1 MPHTA
6 SRKTAVFQI
15 GTVESRGF
23 VFLKKEEGFY
33 RLDGQVKFPTLAS
46 KKLTIA
52 KLAKLLD
59 LNPRVSKKTVS
70 AQSVSLLS
78 KVLKKASANQH
89 LQLIRLNDENSF
101 LAQALFGQVKLNK
114 EEVGFKTQLLEKMV
128 TRIDSQKQDYLARLL
143 EVSKMNWLDY
153 LANKR
158 FFPLQTPISTGE
170 QLVELTAIRFAF
182 ENLKSESKL
191 PSSRVERAT
200 ILSGRGLSA
209 AQNPGQLL
217 LAYLDG
223 FQPVGVE
230 QVYWDEVECLMA
242 LAVLDVSGP
251 LDFFRQL
258 GTVISFSHQL
268 ALDET
273 VALCELDLGLRQK
286 QEIVVK
292 SGELMRIP
300 FAPGVSGKIM
310 IGLNRGVE
318 LPVVQ
323 SVLEVEGGELGIVLD
338 ARGRPLRIE
347 TDNKLAIDEL
357 LKKWESSLT

>member
-15 GTVESRGF
+15 GTVESHGF

-33 RLDGQVKFPTLAS
+33 CLDGQVKFPTLTS
-46 KKLTIA
+46 KKLTIT

-59 LNPRVSKKTVS
+59 LNFGVSKKIVS

-78 KVLKKASANQH
+78 KVLKKASANRQ
-89 LQLIRLNDENSF
+89 LQLIRCNDENSF

-114 EEVGFKTQLLEKMV
+114 EEIGLSSQLLEKMV
-128 TRIDSQKQDYLARLL
+128 TRIDSQPQSFLARLL
-143 EVSKMNWLDY
+143 EASKMNWLDY

-158 FFPLQTPISTGE
+158 LFPLQTPLEAGE
-170 QLVELTAIRFAF
+170 QLVELTAIRFVL
-182 ENLKSESKL
+182 ESLKSESKL
-191 PSSRVERAT
+191 LDSVEKAT
-200 ILSGRGLSA
+200 ILSGRGLRA
-209 AQNPGQLL
+209 VQNPGQLL

-230 QVYWDEVECLMA
+230 QVYWDEVECLVA

-251 LDFFRQL
+251 LDFFNQL
-258 GTVISFSHQL
+258 GTVVSFSHQL
-268 ALDET
+268 ARGEA

-286 QEIVVK
+286 QEMVVK
-292 SGELMRIP
+292 SGELIRIP
-300 FAPGVSGKIM
+300 FAPGVSGKIK

-338 ARGRPLRIE
+338 ARGRPLTIE
-347 TDNKLAIDEL
+347 TDNESLKIDEL
-357 LKKWESSLT
+357 LKRWESDLV